1 MNTEM
6 ENLSLIEKE
15 EEEEEMIIVFE
26 GDSSAIGNVDLCLV
40 GRFLTD

>member
-6 ENLSLIEKE
+6 ENLSLIEK

-26 GDSSAIGNVDLCLV
+26 GDSSAIGNVDLRLV